1 MSNQEATI
9 EIYLHTEGL
18 RDLELIEVAGGSR
31 VSGLLAEGEHLWAQ
45 DEDSPVEA
53 EVSLAEAGIG
63 PSGHVY
69 RGRCSRV
76 KVRVRFH
83 GQDRLEEFPPSARL
97 IRVYHWAVGDKG
109 FELPSEQVPKHG
121 LALPRGDEILDRE
134 LHIGSLVSDD
144 RCVVDLDLVPRD
156 RFAG

>member
-9 EIYLHTEGL
+9 KIYLHTEGSH
-18 RDLELIEVAGGSR
+18 DFELISVAGGSR
-31 VSGLLAEGEHLWAQ
+31 VSDLLAEGEHLWAQ

-53 EVSLAEAGIG
+53 EGSLSEAGIG
-63 PSGHVY
+63 PRGHVY
-69 RGRCSRV
+69 RGRCNQV

-97 IRVYHWAVGDKG
+97 DRVYHWAVGPKG
-109 FELPSEQVPKHG
+109 FEIPTEQVPKHG

-134 LHIGSLVSDD
+134 LHIGSLVSGN
-144 RCVVDLDLVPRD
+144 RCVVTLDLVPRD